1 MPRISA
7 RELCVAISIEEDD
20 ATIDVYGA
28 PSVDEIMVHTSSLLR
43 LSQDERYMEFA
54 HFTVEEYLRSIDPQE
69 RPELARYR
77 WDEFNAAT
85 CQIETCLTFL
95 NLEEFRPSLC
105 ETLNSFQQFL
115 HTHPFYARASVL
127 WTSYSTLGEISGR
140 AAKSVNKFFGP
151 SDITFA
157 FDNWLQVRLLA
168 SHLYESD
175 RYSDPISAPQH
186 GISTRLLARSRAV
199 AASTSK
205 LHIAAIFYL
214 VDLIPGLIKTGL
226 QLDAL
231 SPFGTALHCAL
242 VGEKGMVELM
252 EGSRK
257 TCFVRG
263 IALRSTISVLLEQGA
278 NARIPFNKQPTG
290 IIATPLYLATLVC
303 ATQQLLDAGAVLD
316 ENTVRAI
323 MQVMDD
329 RSDLDLEP
337 LAQLPL
343 ESVNDRDRRYAEQL
357 LMRIN
362 PGRVLTASN
371 TTPLGQATLLG
382 LDDTLRHA
390 CQYNE
395 LSVFR
400 WIFERCGLDANHRD
414 HSGRSLL
421 HLACESFSADVVAYL
436 IERGVDPNIKDK
448 FGCSPLVYYFNSSLW
463 KWKTQ
468 NRPFNRQNC
477 LATFKCMVGHNVQ
490 LRMLTTSGDTAL
502 ICWAECQSTE
512 LDVLEEIL
520 RVLLNQGLD
529 IGSRNAHGRNVW
541 HLLAFHNH
549 FKHLEMLRSSVDDV
563 AFGPSI
569 DIAGE
574 DGFTPILDAA
584 KKGSVGMFDFL
595 IEQGCD
601 ITSVTSNGESILHL
615 AAWGIWYEHS
625 MLESLVAKYMHT
637 EIAQLTSDGYTIA
650 HSCVLSITTH
660 DHRGTPPV
668 GIPQRFRKSIES
680 LLSLSISIVDTD
692 LQGKTPLDHLCQW
705 IANEGYHGVNCR
717 LCKDCFECFEMLIF
731 HCDAK
736 AEPSWTTILLR
747 GLASEAEADP
757 DDSPAAEYPEDTILS
772 RAICL
777 AMDRGFFLNDLGA
790 ELDLDSILDIA
801 VRLRQESLIL
811 KLLDTENMDFDRPS
825 RKEPHLTP
833 LQSLCTHCCPVSTIR
848 IAISRTRN
856 VCRSDSRGQGPLHM
870 LFSNDEAQHAHMA
883 PTIRALLD
891 AGLDIDGR
899 ADMDGRSN
907 HAGCTALMMAAASE
921 SSSDAVGTLL
931 SSGAKV
937 DLCDSKGWNAL
948 LRACHSGTESAIK
961 ELIDAGSPI
970 VHRSVKTYSFPKTNK
985 QFCGPIQLAAGRG
998 LTDIV
1003 KILLP
1008 FEETIERSDSN
1019 DNPPSPLMTAC
1030 VGSHVTVRL
1039 LLERGYDPN
1048 LLDASLGMRPL
1059 HVASWAGKTEIVHAL
1074 LETGCDK
1081 EAPDQDGIK
1090 ALVLATMQGHEQIA
1104 KMLEGTGNDVG
1115 QAVSPTRLL
1124 QFAEYRNNG
1133 PTTTKD
1139 SEELPIHSRAMTRY
1153 AVCQPQFGR
1162 FISRHLLPDS
1172 IRPFF
1177 VEGSLRVVES
1187 AALSGLN
1194 MEGYFK
1200 SCSCTPM
1207 LVAVSHRQ
1215 LETVIYLVSI
1225 EVPLLTG
1232 DQCSLHYRG
1241 EYTVSELLAAD
1252 PIWAQLVGQW
1262 FNRPKWRAQLSR
1274 DRILCMIASAIAN
1287 NNPGPLD
1294 VLLDKIA
1301 RPFPSCELLLN
1312 NCKIKTSEFL
1322 HLAAEKSGT
1331 AATSCA
1337 DMLVSRGLDVDCLD
1351 RDLQTPLQE
1360 ASSRGHLDMVKLLL
1374 SHNAAVNV
1382 ANSETGTALSVAAKE
1397 GHVSVIDQLLTSG
1410 ADPNLCVMPGLA
1422 PVTCAAKEGQYAAF
1436 RVLLNAGGTAKPQD
1450 YYDLCDRGYRSVLML
1465 DNEYFCTMQGPNLL
1479 HSILFFKSLPIFK
1492 SMPLARRIWSLATL
1506 MPEKQITSLYFA
1518 ALDGGCQSVDLIV
1531 EYGAA
1536 INMEG
1541 GPEGTPLM
1549 AACIAGHLPIVKYL
1563 VQRGALLAYWNG
1575 TNQVSAFA
1583 KAQRHPKIL
1592 RWLLFGRFTERLR
1605 LKENPTGG
1613 EMYLDVTTE
1622 ACHREADEIN
1632 FQLTLKELV
1641 LRHDVEGY
1649 LERNFW
1655 FVSARRF
1662 VDSGHG
1668 SFDELDI
1675 PPSEFAKYKPGFV

>member
-105 ETLNSFQQFL
+105 ETLDSFQQFL

-127 WTSYSTLGEISGR
+127 WTSYSTLGGISGR

-175 RYSDPISAPQH
+175 RYSDPISALQH
-186 GISTRLLARSRAV
+186 GISTKLLARSRAV

-205 LHIAAIFYL
+205 LHIAAMFYL
-214 VDLIPGLIKTGL
+214 AELIPGLIKTGL

-242 VGEKGMVELM
+242 VGEIGMVELM
-252 EGSRK
+252 ESSRK
-257 TCFVRG
+257 TCLKWG
-263 IALRSTISVLLEQGA
+263 IALRSTISMLLEQGA
-278 NARIPFNKQPTG
+278 NARFPFNEYSTG
-290 IIATPLYLATLVC
+290 IATPLYLATRVC

-323 MQVMDD
+323 MQDMDD
-329 RSDLDLEP
+329 GHGLDLEP

-343 ESVNDRDRRYAEQL
+343 DSVNGRDRRYAEQL

-371 TTPLGQATLLG
+371 TTPLEQATLLE
-382 LDDTLRHA
+382 LDDTLQHA

-400 WIFERCGLDANHRD
+400 WIFERHGLDVNHRF
-414 HSGRSLL
+414 HSGRSRL
-421 HLACESFSADVVAYL
+421 HLACKTFSADVVAYL
-436 IERGVDPNIKDK
+436 IERGVDANIKDK
-448 FGCSPLVYYFNSSLW
+448 SGFSPLAYYFNSSLW
-463 KWKTQ
+463 KRKTR
-468 NRPFNRQNC
+468 NRPFNRHNC

-490 LRMLTTSGDTAL
+490 LQMLTTSGDTAL
-502 ICWAECQSTE
+502 IFWAQCRSTE

-529 IGSRNAHGRNVW
+529 VGSRNAHGRNVW
-541 HLLAFHNH
+541 HILAFHNH

-563 AFGPSI
+563 AFGPSV
-569 DIAGE
+569 DVADEE
-574 DGFTPILDAA
+574 DYTPILHAA
-584 KKGSVGMFDFL
+584 KEGSVEMFDFL

-615 AAWGIWYEHS
+615 AAWGIWYKHS
-625 MLESLVAKYMHT
+625 MLKGLLAKYMHT
-637 EIAQLTSDGYTIA
+637 EISQLTSDGYTIA

-660 DHRGTPPV
+660 DHRETTPKRVPK
-668 GIPQRFRKSIES
+668 RFRKSIES

-705 IANEGYHGVNCR
+705 IADEGCHGVSCARCNE
-717 LCKDCFECFEMLIF
+717 CFECFEMLIF

-736 AEPSWTTILLR
+736 TEPSWTTILLR

-757 DDSPAAEYPEDTILS
+757 DDSPAAEYPEDTIRS

-777 AMDRGFFLNDLGA
+777 AMDRGFFLDDLGA
-790 ELDLDSILDIA
+790 ELDLDSIFDIA

-856 VCRSDSRGQGPLHM
+856 VCRSDSCGQGPLHM
-870 LFSNDEAQHAHMA
+870 LFSNDETQHAHMA

-891 AGLDIDGR
+891 AGVDI
-899 ADMDGRSN
+899 DGRSN
-907 HAGCTALMMAAASE
+907 HAGRTALMMAAASE
-921 SSSDAVGTLL
+921 SNSDAVGTLL

-948 LRACHSGTESAIK
+948 LRACDTGTESAIK

-970 VHRSVKTYSFPKTNK
+970 VHRGAKFKTDSFPKTNK
-985 QFCGPIQLAAGRG
+985 LFCGPIQLAAARG

-1019 DNPPSPLMTAC
+1019 GNPPSPLMMAC
-1030 VGSHVTVRL
+1030 RGSHVTVRL

-1059 HVASWAGKTEIVHAL
+1059 HVASWAGETEIVHAL
-1074 LETGCDK
+1074 LEAGCDK

-1124 QFAEYRNNG
+1124 EFAEHRNNG

-1177 VEGSLRVVES
+1177 VEGSLQVVKS

-1194 MEGYFK
+1194 MEGCFK
-1200 SCSCTPM
+1200 SCTCTPM
-1207 LVAVSHRQ
+1207 FVAVSNGH
-1215 LETVIYLVSI
+1215 LEIVTYLVSI

-1232 DQCSLHYRG
+1232 DQCSLHFG
-1241 EYTVSELLAAD
+1241 NKYTVSEILAAD

-1262 FNRPKWRAQLSR
+1262 FNRPEWRAQLSR

-1301 RPFPSCELLLN
+1301 RPFPSCELLFN
-1312 NCKIKTSEFL
+1312 NCKIKNSEFL
-1322 HLAAEKSGT
+1322 HLSAEKSGT

-1351 RDLQTPLQE
+1351 GGLQTPLQE

-1382 ANSETGTALSVAAKE
+1382 ANSVTGTALSVAARA

-1410 ADPNLCVMPGLA
+1410 ADPNLCVAPGLA
-1422 PVTCAAKEGQYAAF
+1422 PVTCAAKEGRYAAF
-1436 RVLLNAGGTAKPQD
+1436 RVLLNAGGTATAQD
-1450 YYDLCDRGYRSVLML
+1450 YYSLCDRGYRSVLML
-1465 DNEYFCTMQGPNLL
+1465 DNEYFCTMQGPDLL
-1479 HSILFFKSLPIFK
+1479 HSIHFSESLPIFK

-1506 MPEKQITSLYFA
+1506 MPEKQITSLYFT
-1518 ALDGGCQSVDLIV
+1518 ALDGVCQFVHLMV
-1531 EYGAA
+1531 EYGAV

-1549 AACIAGHLPIVKYL
+1549 AACVAGHLPAVKYL

-1575 TNQVSAFA
+1575 TSHVSAYA

-1592 RWLLFGRFTERLR
+1592 RWLLVGRFTERLR

-1613 EMYLDVTTE
+1613 EMYPDVTTE

-1632 FQLTLKELV
+1632 VQLTLKELV
-1641 LRHDVEGY
+1641 LRHDIEGY
-1649 LERNFW
+1649 PERNFW
-1655 FVSARRF
+1655 FVPARRF